1 MFQNPPSMAKFAAL
15 ITLSGFISLAFSRD
29 IGVDRSNVLAKR
41 QNQMG
46 IVSGKGQYYDAKA
59 TPVGSLPPRTSG
71 DAPWSQGE
79 ASYQKSVGCPLGLK
93 NKAKGIVLLVP
104 GTGGD
109 ASEAYKSSPYYQGL
123 PSQGFDVCWVNIPN
137 YSLGDMQLAAEFVAY
152 AIKYLAPK
160 STASGGKINIVS
172 YSQGGPNVQWAS
184 TFWPSIRK
192 LVIGHVALAPP
203 MKGTASTI
211 LLCPLSNLSGGCQPS
226 VIQQTTGSNY
236 MKAANSLKDKQSAAY
251 ALIPTTIIY
260 STTDEIVT
268 PQTGPSASSQLIGAT
283 RISIQQICGILDNPG
298 HFFILGDV
306 GVYGIAL
313 DALLKSRPAQAS
325 TVDRS
330 YCKKTAQTLGF
341 QIGNLGN
348 DLKFAFRVAIGE
360 ERGKMIATQLRTL
373 RVPSEPLLQKYVCDR
388 GYTTSK
394 CASNG
399 FKDKPT
405 NGSVSNLNKTLSD
418 DLMD

>member
-1 MFQNPPSMAKFAAL
+1 
-15 ITLSGFISLAFSRD
+15 
-29 IGVDRSNVLAKR
+29 
-41 QNQMG
+41 MG
-46 IVSGKGQYYDAKA
+46 IVSGKDQYYNARAK
-59 TPVGSLPPRTSG
+59 PVGSLPGRTSG

-79 ASYQKSVGCPLGLK
+79 ASYQKSIGCPLGLK
-93 NKAKGIVLLVP
+93 NRARGIVLLVP

-123 PSQGFDVCWVNIPN
+123 PSQGFDLCWVNIPN

-152 AIKYLAPK
+152 AIKFLAPK

-172 YSQGGPNVQWAS
+172 FSQGGPNVQWAS
-184 TFWPSIRK
+184 TFWPSTRK
-192 LVIGHVALAPP
+192 LVTGHVALAPP

-226 VIQQTTGSNY
+226 IIQQTMGSNY
-236 MKAANSLKDKQSAAY
+236 MKAANSLKDKQSPAY
-251 ALIPTTIIY
+251 AHIPTTIIY
-260 STTDEIVT
+260 TTTDEIVT
-268 PQTGPSASSQLIGAT
+268 PQVGPNASSQLIGAS
-283 RISIQQICGILDNPG
+283 RISIQEICGILNNPG

-313 DALLKSRPAQAS
+313 DALLKGHPAQAS

-330 YCKKTAQTLGF
+330 YCTKTVQSLGF

-360 ERGKMIATQLRTL
+360 ERGQMIASQLRTL
-373 RVPSEPLLQKYVCDR
+373 RVPAEPLLQQYVCDR

-394 CASNG
+394 CTTNG
-399 FKDKPT
+399 FKGNST
-405 NGSVSNLNKTLSD
+405 GSFVEVEKAAFGNSWAD
-418 DLMD
+418 E

>member
-1 MFQNPPSMAKFAAL
+1 
-15 ITLSGFISLAFSRD
+15 
-29 IGVDRSNVLAKR
+29 
-41 QNQMG
+41 MG

-172 YSQGGPNVQWAS
+172 YSQGGPN
-184 TFWPSIRK
+184 
-192 LVIGHVALAPP
+192 
-203 MKGTASTI
+203 
-211 LLCPLSNLSGGCQPS
+211 
-226 VIQQTTGSNY
+226 GSNY

-283 RISIQQICGILDNPG
+283 RISIQQICGILDSPG

-313 DALLKSRPAQAS
+313 DALLKSRPAQPS

-330 YCKKTAQTLGF
+330 YCKKT
-341 QIGNLGN
+341 GNLGN

-373 RVPSEPLLQKYVCDR
+373 KYVCDR